1 MAHLPHRAIKSR
13 NLAERCWSDLAES
26 GTLCRDNV
34 GGRRG
39 DSALRADFY
48 VAPCVGAIKSGGRDT
63 ARRARRQTTASW
75 TVASRKR
82 NFRPIRKYRPIPSSN
97 WRASHLRIS
106 FGVSTSCRVRF

>member
-39 DSALRADFY
+39 DSALRADFSL
-48 VAPCVGAIKSGGRDT
+48 APCVGAIESGGHDT

-75 TVASRKR
+75 TVASRNGISGLYESIDR
-82 NFRPIRKYRPIPSSN
+82 YHRPIGARHTSEYRSVCPRPV
-97 WRASHLRIS
+97 ASDL
-106 FGVSTSCRVRF
+106 

>member
-48 VAPCVGAIKSGGRDT
+48 VAPCVGAISPEAVTPRGEPVVRQQRVEPSLRETELQAYTKVSTDT
-63 ARRARRQTTASW
+63 IVQLARVTPPNIVRCVHVLS
-75 TVASRKR
+75 
-82 NFRPIRKYRPIPSSN
+82 RPI
-97 WRASHLRIS
+97 
-106 FGVSTSCRVRF
+106 